1 MLDQDEIKD
10 LTRRKNILL
19 MLCRQ
24 SNDRA
29 LAEHRDMTKEEKAF
43 YDSAMGTIKSI
54 RATPGFTEESD
65 EKRAEAFLS
74 TVAGGRDQPGDQRT
88 PEVTDAN
95 SKFLTRSQ
103 KVSDTVAYRGE
114 QLDPGKAI
122 RGMITNRWDGAEGER
137 RAMAE
142 QIGST
147 GGFLLTPAMSGILVD
162 FARNKA
168 VCVQAGALTVAMTQ
182 PEMIIGKVTSDPTA
196 SWVSEGADIPETEP
210 TFDRVTLKAQ
220 VLAAMCKIS
229 LQLSEDAANV
239 DQLLRTA
246 LSGAIA
252 TAFDKAAL
260 VGSGV
265 GEPRGVLATPGIS
278 TYSMGANGT
287 VLASYD
293 PFSYAAQAV
302 FDANGVPSA
311 VVMSPRT
318 AGSLDRLKNL
328 DLEPLAPPA
337 SFVALQKFQTNNIN
351 NAMTQGTSHV
361 ASCAIVGDY
370 SQLVLGILGGSVR
383 IEVSRERAFENLSLM
398 IRAYIRADI
407 AVLRPQWFDVITGI
421 LA

>member
-1 MLDQDEIKD
+1 MLDQDELKD
-10 LTRRKNILL
+10 LTRRKNILA

-43 YDSAMGTIKSI
+43 YDGAMGTIKSI
-54 RATPGFTEESD
+54 TATPGFTEESD
-65 EKRAEAFLS
+65 EQRTDAFLS
-74 TVAGGRDQPGDQRT
+74 TVVGGRGQVGDGT
-88 PEVTDAN
+88 EVTDAN

-122 RGMITNRWDGAEGER
+122 RGMITNNWENAAGER

-142 QIGST
+142 SIGST

-168 VCVQAGALTVAMTQ
+168 VCVQAGALTVPMTQ

-196 SWVSEGADIPETEP
+196 SWVSEGADIPETQP

-265 GEPRGVLATPGIS
+265 GEPRGILATPGIS

-287 VLASYD
+287 VIASYD
-293 PFSYAAQAV
+293 PFTYAAQAV
-302 FDANGVPSA
+302 FDANGVPTA
-311 VVMSPRT
+311 VCMSPRT
-318 AGSLDRLKNL
+318 AGTLDRLKNTL
-328 DLEPLAPPA
+328 LEPLAPPA
-337 SFVALQKFQTNNIN
+337 SFVALQKFQTNNIS
-351 NAMTQGTSHV
+351 NAMTQGTSHL

-383 IEVSRERAFENLSLM
+383 IEVSRERAFESLSLM